1 MTKKEHLDKF
11 GWILI
16 KNVFDEKEIKNFR
29 EYADK
34 DKDHKGD
41 LLSSNS
47 LSKVITETR
56 IIDLMKDCLGSKE

>member
-34 DKDHKGD
+34 DKDHKDPKISWNKRKYHD
-41 LLSSNS
+41 LI
-47 LSKVITETR
+47 K
-56 IIDLMKDCLGSKE
+56 

>member
-29 EYADK
+29 EYTNK

-47 LSKVITETR
+47 LSKVI
-56 IIDLMKDCLGSKE
+56 